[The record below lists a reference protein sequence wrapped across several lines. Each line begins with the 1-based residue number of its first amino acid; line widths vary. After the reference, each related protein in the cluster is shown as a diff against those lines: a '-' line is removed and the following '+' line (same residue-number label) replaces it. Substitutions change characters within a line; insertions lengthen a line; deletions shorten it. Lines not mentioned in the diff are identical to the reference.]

1 MQPNE
6 VNDEIID
13 IEEIEYPKEQYGVI
27 YLITSPKQKHYVG
40 QTVQTPET
48 RFKQHKYSADKNED
62 QCPKLCRAIRKYGWE
77 NLTKQIIAVAYS
89 KHDLDDLEIQF
100 IIKYNSVQNGYNVSP
115 GGSTD
120 QDGFTSRKSASES
133 NRIYTEYKLP
143 LYCSWYTRTQ
153 GTTVTQGFRCVKP
166 NCEQVILCDSSS
178 MDEKYEMIL
187 KIHKMSADEIKQ
199 FNAGRRLM
207 KNKGN
212 KRDAGEGFP
221 LVEYLS
227 YLPKYET
234 FSVRL
239 PKQSEKKFGT
249 KYGDKKARYDAA
261 LEYLQKNIA

>member
-6 VNDEIID
+6 VK
-13 IEEIEYPKEQYGVI
+13 EEYGVI

-40 QTVQTPET
+40 QTVQTFDN
-48 RFKQHKYSADKNED
+48 RMQQHKRSADIEED
-62 QCPKLCRAIRKYGWE
+62 RCPKLCRAIRKYGWE

-89 KHDLDDLEIQF
+89 KNELDTLEKEF
-100 IIKYNSVQNGYNVSP
+100 IIKYDSMQNGYNVLP

-120 QDGFTSRKSASES
+120 QDGFTARKKASDS
-133 NRIYTEYKLP
+133 NRIYTDYELP
-143 LYCSWYTRTQ
+143 MYCSWYTRTQ
-153 GTTVTQGFRCVKP
+153 GTTVTKGFRCIKP

-187 KIHKMSADEIKQ
+187 KIHKMDADEIKQ
-199 FNAGRRLM
+199 FNKERRLM

-212 KRDAGEGFP
+212 KLGAGDDFP

-239 PKQSEKKFGT
+239 PKQSEKKFGK
-249 KYGDKKARYDAA
+249 KYGDKKARYEAA
-261 LEYLQKNIA
+261 LKYLQENIV

>member
-6 VNDEIID
+6 VK
-13 IEEIEYPKEQYGVI
+13 EEYGVI

-40 QTVQTPET
+40 QTVQSLEK
-48 RFKQHKYSADKNED
+48 RMKQHKHSADTGED
-62 QCPKLCRAIRKYGWE
+62 GCPKLCRAIRKYGWE

-89 KHDLDDLEIQF
+89 KNELDTLEIEN
-100 IIKYNSVQNGYNVSP
+100 IIKYDSFQNGYNAHP
-115 GGSTD
+115 GGLYTC
-120 QDGFTSRKSASES
+120 DGFTARKNLSEAH
-133 NRIYTEYKLP
+133 RVYTDYKLP
-143 LYCSWYTRTQ
+143 MYCSWYTRTQ
-153 GTTVTQGFRCVKP
+153 GTTVTKGFRCIKP

-199 FNAGRRLM
+199 FNAERRLM

-212 KRDAGEGFP
+212 KKNAGEGFP

-227 YLPKYET
+227 YISKYET

-249 KYGDKKARYDAA
+249 KYGDKKARYEAA
-261 LEYLQKNIA
+261 LKYLQENIA